1 MFALYTDL
9 LKHGMLVE
17 LWHCKTS
24 TRDFL
29 QKLRLGSLLAS
40 QQCKLGSGPLAH
52 LLGIH
57 ALCLKKEAKH
67 SIMQYFNMLVSNQRN
82 IPSSNIRRSNPVT
95 QADKSC
101 LSLGNFHGFSLTR
114 PKRHLAAHQM
124 SLKGHVG
131 RNLSLA
137 QCSDCWPFMAGS

>member
-1 MFALYTDL
+1 M
-9 LKHGMLVE
+9 
-17 LWHCKTS
+17 TS

-67 SIMQYFNMLVSNQRN
+67 SITQYFNMLVSKETYLVVLLEEAIQ
-82 IPSSNIRRSNPVT
+82 
-95 QADKSC
+95 
-101 LSLGNFHGFSLTR
+101 
-114 PKRHLAAHQM
+114 
-124 SLKGHVG
+124 SLK
-131 RNLSLA
+131 LA
-137 QCSDCWPFMAGS
+137 SPALA